1 MHDCFVVSVS
11 KGQRPAQC
19 FCDSLKLSVFRC
31 HAALFHYVTCAVSFL
46 SSFWGVY
53 ITWII
58 ETTRFLVLLKNVVAL
73 PEKAVTVGFILS
85 VLISYLLSY
94 YPGDMDTWRD
104 AYLFFLLWKL
114 VLWQSRNHD
123 VSCKTITGVDF
134 FFFKYVY
141 RTDTGD
147 GCGGG
152 EKKVT
157 GMHSDMILLSLN
169 MFLFWPSLQMGLKD
183 RCSKRTFV
191 PHGYLSTNGSCLSEC
206 KLTLLTECF
215 GISVAV
221 ACWKVY
227 VLLRSGSRKLH
238 FQSPRPPVACDCI

>member
-152 EKKVT
+152 KKKLQVCT
-157 GMHSDMILLSLN
+157 QIWYCCLWTCFSSDPPFRWDWKTDAVREPLFPTDISQLMEVAFLSASWRYSLN
-169 MFLFWPSLQMGLKD
+169 VLELVWLLLAEKFMYYWGQGA
-183 RCSKRTFV
+183 
-191 PHGYLSTNGSCLSEC
+191 GS
-206 KLTLLTECF
+206 F
-215 GISVAV
+215 ISRALDLV
-221 ACWKVY
+221 
-227 VLLRSGSRKLH
+227 
-238 FQSPRPPVACDCI
+238 